1 MTVATTYEERM
12 ALIASLAPKY
22 NKRASMRNAVK
33 ASGERALNVANKKER
48 GFTIPEENDNIY
60 AYTDASKYAKQ
71 YYGETLYETT
81 RYDND
86 WGDY

>member
-12 ALIASLAPKY
+12 ALIASIAPKY
-22 NKRASMRNAVK
+22 NKRAAMRRSVK

-60 AYTDASKYAKQ
+60 AYTDASKYAKE